1 MVSRRPTLCIMA
13 IAATALY
20 LLHATLVPAFAGVRP
35 AASGRASR
43 ITRHA
48 VDDGSIE
55 IMVTIPNIGSRTRL
69 EVYRETTLND
79 VKKEARKL
87 LGFTQDFLD
96 DKDWHMYYAEDESVE
111 LKGKMGDY
119 PDYYKPWA
127 PDGFEIHMKYEPNK
141 K

>member
-1 MVSRRPTLCIMA
+1 MVSRRPMLCSVA
-13 IAATALY
+13 IATMALW
-20 LLHATLVPAFAGVRP
+20 LLHDTLMPAFAGVRP
-35 AASGRASR
+35 AASGRASHVA
-43 ITRHA
+43 RHA
-48 VDDGSIE
+48 VA
-55 IMVTIPNIGSRTRL
+55 RL
-69 EVYRETTLND
+69 EVYRETSLDD
-79 VKKEARKL
+79 VKKEARTL